1 MAQITYD
8 CDSCGTTLSS
18 GSDIKQL
25 SGWAAHYDYMCK
37 YCEHRLDN
45 QNAAEKVA
53 NQ

>member
-1 MAQITYD
+1 MI

-25 SGWAAHYDYMCK
+25 SGWAAHYDYYMCK